1 MNGKS
6 NNEKLVQRVQELESI
21 ASLWIAAN
29 EAKDERIAELEA
41 ECGMLQQ
48 RVARLSRQAGR
59 RQQPSK
65 VQQISNAR

>member
-1 MNGKS
+1 MNANS

-41 ECGMLQQ
+41 ECSTLRQ

-59 RQQPSK
+59 RQHPSK
-65 VQQISNAR
+65 VQRISNAR

>member
-1 MNGKS
+1 MNGNS
-6 NNEKLVQRVQELESI
+6 NKEKLVQRVQELESI

-41 ECGMLQQ
+41 ECSKLQQ

-59 RQQPSK
+59 RQHPSK
-65 VQQISNAR
+65 DQQISNVR